1 MKVISTNIGES
12 RTIVWQGKEVQTG
25 IYKFPVETP
34 IYLGLDDVAGDH
46 VIDRRYHG
54 GADKACY
61 LYSQDH
67 YSYWKVLYPVLDWQW
82 GMFGENLTIA
92 GLDESKV
99 RIGDVFRL
107 GQTVVRAT
115 QPRQPCFKLGVRFG
129 SPEAVKQFVD
139 FSNAGVYLKV
149 LEPGFVKTGD
159 TMELLESNP
168 ESFSLRQ
175 VFQMIYK
182 MNSTVDMVLK
192 AIDDPN
198 LAASCRKDLI
208 KYWGLQK

>member
-12 RTIVWQGKEVQTG
+12 RTISWQGKEVQTG

-34 IYLGLDDVAGDH
+34 IYLGSDDVVGDH

-67 YSYWKVLYPVLDWQW
+67 YSYWNELYPALDWQW

-92 GLDESKV
+92 GLDEAEV

-129 SPEAVKQFVD
+129 SPEAVRQFVD
-139 FSNAGVYLKV
+139 FGNAGVYLKV

-168 ESFSLRQ
+168 DSFSLRQ

-182 MNSTVDMVLK
+182 INSTVDMVLK

-198 LAASCRKDLI
+198 MAASCRNDLI